1 MPFATKRK
9 EFVPPRNL
17 REEIWNLPNV
27 LTLLRVVV
35 IPIVVWLMLIDTRQS
50 ALAATL
56 LFSAAAITDFLD
68 GYIARKRGLV
78 SLWGQFL
85 DPLADKLI
93 VMASCVTLVAL
104 DKLPVWLVVILLARE
119 IAITSLRGFAQG
131 EGLTI
136 HVVQTGKWK
145 TALQLAGLVT
155 LLIGYS
161 YEIDYLFWKGVVN
174 FVAVGQV
181 LLGISILFSVLSAAD
196 YLGSFFKAIIEKQQ
210 YEPTPPS
217 DRKRLRLPLP
227 RPKKLPSLRRKRG
240 TAARQPDGS
249 PAG

>member
-1 MPFATKRK
+1 MSLSTKRK
-9 EFVPPRNL
+9 EYVPPRNL

-27 LTLLRVVV
+27 LTLMRVLV
-35 IPIVVWLMLIDTRQS
+35 IPIVVWLMLVDTRQS

-93 VMASCVTLVAL
+93 VMASSITLVAL
-104 DKLPVWLVVILLARE
+104 AKLPVWLVVILLARE

-155 LLIGYS
+155 LLIGYP
-161 YEIDYLFWKGVVN
+161 YEIDYLFWRGMVD
-174 FVAVGQV
+174 FVAVGQI

-196 YLGSFFKAIIEKQQ
+196 YLGSFFKAIVEKQQ
-210 YEPTPPS
+210 YEPAPTRE
-217 DRKRLRLPLP
+217 RKRLRLVIP
-227 RPKKLPSLRRKRG
+227 RPKKMPSIRRKRG
-240 TAARQPDGS
+240 PATRQPDGS